1 MGNPKVTLALF
12 LTMIGCVVVSMG
24 SVAYM
29 AAQQPPRQ
37 SAIAAAIKPD
47 TIPSPQAS
55 EPVQEPVPAIAPV
68 TEQASN
74 PTPSVC
80 NQAQPTRM
88 TSFSSMVT
96 VRANYP
102 VNLRLRTDASTPS
115 TIAGVLPQ
123 GQTVQVL
130 QGVFQVNS
138 INWLNTADGRFLAM
152 NDSAGNELVRVIQ

>member
-1 MGNPKVTLALF
+1 MDKQRL
-12 LTMIGCVVVSMG
+12 MIGACAFLMFGIIANGAFIWYLQASKPVG
-24 SVAYM
+24 E
-29 AAQQPPRQ
+29 P
-37 SAIAAAIKPD
+37 AIAAQLKPD
-47 TIPSPQAS
+47 TIPSPQPS
-55 EPVQEPVPAIAPV
+55 PSDPVPAIAPV

-74 PTPSVC
+74 ATPNVC
-80 NQAQPTRM
+80 NEAQPTRT

-102 VNLRLRTDASTPS
+102 VNLRLRPDASTPS

-130 QGVFQVNS
+130 QGMFQVNG

-152 NDSAGNELVRVIQ
+152 NDSAGNQLVQVIQ